1 MIQSIIVSPIPI
13 KNGLK
18 TTNHEISECR
28 ITLATNKIIKV
39 TGITH
44 PPHPKFTFTFSF
56 DNI

>member
-1 MIQSIIVSPIPI
+1 MSPIPI

-56 DNI
+56 DNF

>member
-1 MIQSIIVSPIPI
+1 MQSMIISPIPI

-18 TTNHEISECR
+18 TTNHEISECK

-39 TGITH
+39 TGTTQ
-44 PPHPKFTFTFSF
+44 PPHPKFTFTLSP